1 MQQSRV
7 WPTAEPQRTQRANT
21 LLGMGRATQEDHE
34 LALALALSESEALRC
49 QGSSVGAAT
58 TAHDAE
64 YARSLQQAEVE
75 AAQQD
80 ASSSGAS
87 SALSVSTPTT
97 SGW

>member
-1 MQQSRV
+1 M
-7 WPTAEPQRTQRANT
+7 WPTGEPQWTQRANT

-49 QGSSVGAAT
+49 QGSSVGVAT
-58 TAHDAE
+58 TVHDAE

-87 SALSVSTPTT
+87 LTLSSSTTLTSA
-97 SGW
+97 W